1 MKIFFN
7 NIVELNT
14 GDVVLF
20 CLDKSKLSIP
30 KFNDVCYR
38 TRSQISKGAKSLAR
52 LQSVTS

>member
-52 LQSVTS
+52 LQSVTL